1 MSSRKENVSLQS
13 KWRAAT
19 PTTWRLPRIHE
30 EIREEYSQLV
40 HRRSGGTSSGG
51 FLQAEHPFTVQDIL
65 EVVTYINYSKK
76 EEADP
81 KGRFLVFYMVMM
93 SSRKALTER
102 GRPRPRERL
111 PKERSSEERQR
122 YEIVSKEQGALTSET
137 PESCFVGQNS
147 ILPFFNFP
155 LKKGLNSPSIQ
166 LEEIWKKAK
175 LLLYFL
181 YFS

>member
-1 MSSRKENVSLQS
+1 MRLCPQERRASHRNRSEERSRRQH
-13 KWRAAT
+13 R
-19 PTTWRLPRIHE
+19 RLPRIHE

-51 FLQAEHPFTVQDIL
+51 FLQAEHPFIVQDII

-81 KGRFLVFYMVMM
+81 NGRFLVFYMVMM

-122 YEIVSKEQGALTSET
+122 YEIVSKEQG
-137 PESCFVGQNS
+137 
-147 ILPFFNFP
+147 ILPPFFQRNLPTNFH
-155 LKKGLNSPSIQ
+155 
-166 LEEIWKKAK
+166 
-175 LLLYFL
+175 
-181 YFS
+181 FSKNTTRVLTVSVPEMDNI